1 MAGASERDAGKPAA
15 SGAGAVPK
23 TKGRKVQGGRVV
35 ESRYLQYDKK
45 TKKVSVAAKGEK
57 PPTEGRKASTVPRSR
72 EESKVMGTSNL
83 QSTMLEGHGLNPP
96 DLDLSA
102 IDDKSMSRKAP
113 QLERSVAGTDK
124 STSLL
129 RPDQKRT
136 LRKKRR
142 DLQETMDMMES
153 QTLLMTLL
161 SVKVENNLA
170 LLEEKAEKDLAAMCH
185 EKERL
190 QRQALE
196 LRRQLLLRQ
205 KHQELA
211 AALDAQ
217 TEVLSPLPPV
227 LERFKEEYKTLGR
240 ALDTTRHELSM
251 QAVHMEGSGQELLDD
266 LEPALRTTLQ
276 LLGDLSI
283 CSPEDSAQVQG
294 ASTQQPGASAQLNCL
309 LKELKGLVAEKD
321 LELCRLV
328 SQVVEL
334 SSQASKEAA
343 LTNQEVWEEAQGTLT
358 SSQGYFS
365 PDVRKDHS
373 PTQDRTNSSS
383 LDP

>member
-1 MAGASERDAGKPAA
+1 MTNTVSPA
-15 SGAGAVPK
+15 
-23 TKGRKVQGGRVV
+23 GGRVV
-35 ESRYLQYDKK
+35 ESQYLQYDKK

-57 PPTEGRKASTVPRSR
+57 PPTEGRKASTVPWSR

-96 DLDLSA
+96 DLDLSV

-251 QAVHMEGSGQELLDD
+251 QAVHMEGSGQELLGRH
-266 LEPALRTTLQ
+266 LHGRKEPQ
-276 LLGDLSI
+276 D
-283 CSPEDSAQVQG
+283 PHV
-294 ASTQQPGASAQLNCL
+294 
-309 LKELKGLVAEKD
+309 
-321 LELCRLV
+321 
-328 SQVVEL
+328 
-334 SSQASKEAA
+334 
-343 LTNQEVWEEAQGTLT
+343 T
-358 SSQGYFS
+358 S
-365 PDVRKDHS
+365 
-373 PTQDRTNSSS
+373 
-383 LDP
+383 

>member
-1 MAGASERDAGKPAA
+1 M
-15 SGAGAVPK
+15 
-23 TKGRKVQGGRVV
+23 V

-45 TKKVSVAAKGEK
+45 TKKVSAAAKGEK
-57 PPTEGRKASTVPRSR
+57 PPEGRKASTVPRSR
-72 EESKVMGTSNL
+72 EESKVMGTGNL

-113 QLERSVAGTDK
+113 QLERTVAGTDK
-124 STSLL
+124 SLL

-161 SVKVENNLA
+161 SVKMENNLA

-217 TEVLSPLPPV
+217 IEVLSPLPPV

-283 CSPEDSAQVQG
+283 CSPDDSAQVQG
-294 ASTQQPGASAQLNCL
+294 DSTQQPGASAQLNPL

>member
-57 PPTEGRKASTVPRSR
+57 PPEGRKASTVPRSR
-72 EESKVMGTSNL
+72 EESKVMGTGNL

-113 QLERSVAGTDK
+113 QLERTVAGTDK
-124 STSLL
+124 SLL

-161 SVKVENNLA
+161 SVKMENNLA

-217 TEVLSPLPPV
+217 IEVLSPLPPV

-283 CSPEDSAQVQG
+283 CSPDDSAQVQG
-294 ASTQQPGASAQLNCL
+294 ASTQQPGASAQLNPL

-365 PDVRKDHS
+365 PDVRRDHS

>member
-57 PPTEGRKASTVPRSR
+57 PPEGRKASTVPRSR
-72 EESKVMGTSNL
+72 EESKVMGTGNL

-113 QLERSVAGTDK
+113 QLERTVAGTDK
-124 STSLL
+124 SLL

-136 LRKKRR
+136 LRKKKR

-161 SVKVENNLA
+161 SVKMENNLA

-217 TEVLSPLPPV
+217 IEVLSPLPPV

-283 CSPEDSAQVQG
+283 CSPDDSAQG
-294 ASTQQPGASAQLNCL
+294 DSTQQPGASAQLNPL

-365 PDVRKDHS
+365 PDVRRDHS